1 MVRSTIARVDLVALK
16 ANLAAIRSY
25 LSSEDGRTSPDII
38 GVVKANAYG
47 HGAPRVALALQEAG
61 ATMLACA
68 DIEEGIALRQAGVH
82 VPVLVF
88 GALSVSDLDGLFDFA
103 LTPTISTPGAARAV
117 QAAAQRRRTTIAYH
131 LKIDTG
137 MNRLG
142 FRHDNLR
149 RTLPELLG
157 SRSLTLDGVYTHFAS
172 ADVPESGAFG
182 DQRERFEQALLTVRE
197 LGGSPRVRHTCN
209 SAALLRDSR
218 VWYDAVRPGL
228 LLYGIVP
235 PPLASTIDLTPVMSL
250 TSRVVAV
257 KGLRPGEGVGYGW
270 RYQASA
276 PRSVAVVPA
285 GYADGLDTRLCG
297 RGNVLIRGKRV
308 PIVGAV
314 SMDMLT
320 VDVTDL
326 TEVRPGDE
334 VVILGR
340 QGDESWQRIDAREMA
355 AAIGT
360 IPWEIVCRLG
370 TRIERHYDCI
380 NAWAKPNSR
389 SDVPALASGVPTLRF
404 QRSGSRF
411 RRSGS
416 PLPPT

>member
-1 MVRSTIARVDLVALK
+1 MIRSTVARVDLAALK
-16 ANLAAIRSY
+16 SNFAAIRRY
-25 LSSEDGRTSPDII
+25 VSSEEGRTPPAII

-68 DIEEGIALRQAGVH
+68 DIEEGIVLRQAGVR
-82 VPVLVF
+82 VPILVF
-88 GALSVSDLDGLFDFA
+88 GALSVSDLDGLFDFS

-117 QAAAQRRRTTIAYH
+117 QAAAMRRSTTIAYH

-149 RTLPELLG
+149 RTLPELLA
-157 SRSLTLDGVYTHFAS
+157 SSTLRLDAVYTHFAS
-172 ADVPESGAFG
+172 ADVPESPVF
-182 DQRERFEQALLTVRE
+182 DTQRARFDIAWSVVNELCRE
-197 LGGSPRVRHTCN
+197 SRIANSESRFPNPEPRIPNPEPRVFRHACN
-209 SAALLRDSR
+209 SAGLLRDSR
-218 VWYDAVRPGL
+218 VWFDAVRPGL

-270 RYQASA
+270 RYEASE
-276 PRSVAVVPA
+276 PRTVAVVPA

-297 RGNVLIRGKRV
+297 RGHVLIRGRRV
-308 PIVGAV
+308 QIVGAV

-326 TEVRPGDE
+326 SEVRPGDE
-334 VVILGR
+334 VVLLGR
-340 QGDESWQRIDAREMA
+340 QGNESWQRIDAREMA

-370 TRIERHYDCI
+370 TRIERQYD
-380 NAWAKPNSR
+380 
-389 SDVPALASGVPTLRF
+389 
-404 QRSGSRF
+404 
-411 RRSGS
+411 
-416 PLPPT
+416 

>member
-1 MVRSTIARVDLVALK
+1 MIRSTVARVDLDALRSNFVAIQTY
-16 ANLAAIRSY
+16 LA
-25 LSSEDGRTSPDII
+25 SERGRTPPGVIA
-38 GVVKANAYG
+38 VVKANAYG
-47 HGAPRVALALQEAG
+47 HGSERVALALEGAG

-68 DIEEGIALRQAGVH
+68 DIEEGLVLRRAGVR
-82 VPVLVF
+82 VPILVF
-88 GALSVSDLDGLFDFA
+88 GALSVSDLDGLLEFA

-117 QAAAQRRRTTIAYH
+117 QAAAARHKAAIGYH

-149 RTLPELLG
+149 RTLPELLS
-157 SRSLTLDGVYTHFAS
+157 SRNLRLDAVYTHFAS
-172 ADVPESGAFG
+172 ADVPESPVFNE
-182 DQRERFEQALLTVRE
+182 QRLRFDDVLRTVDDLTARS
-197 LGGSPRVRHTCN
+197 GRHVLRHACN

-218 VWYDAVRPGL
+218 CWYDVVRPGL

-235 PPLASTIDLTPVMSL
+235 PPLAATIPLKPVMSL

-257 KGLRPGEGVGYGW
+257 KGLRPGEGVGYGGKFV
-270 RYQASA
+270 ADA
-276 PRSVAVVPA
+276 PRTIAVVPA

-297 RGNVLIRGKRV
+297 RGHVLIRGRRV

-320 VDVTDL
+320 VDVTHLDG
-326 TEVRPGDE
+326 VQPGDE

-340 QGDESWQRIDAREMA
+340 QGDESWQQIDAREVA
-355 AAIGT
+355 ASIGT

-370 TRIERHYDCI
+370 TRVERQY
-380 NAWAKPNSR
+380 
-389 SDVPALASGVPTLRF
+389 T
-404 QRSGSRF
+404 
-411 RRSGS
+411 
-416 PLPPT
+416 

>member
-1 MVRSTIARVDLVALK
+1 MIRSTVARVDLAALK
-16 ANLAAIRSY
+16 SNFAAIRSY
-25 LSSEDGRTSPDII
+25 VSSEGGRTPPAII

-68 DIEEGIALRQAGVH
+68 DIEEGIVLRQAGVR
-82 VPVLVF
+82 VPILVF
-88 GALSVSDLDGLFDFA
+88 GALSVSDLDGLFDFS

-117 QAAAQRRRTTIAYH
+117 QAAAMRRSTTIAYH

-149 RTLPELLG
+149 RTLPELLA
-157 SRSLTLDGVYTHFAS
+157 SSTLRLDAVYTHFAS
-172 ADVPESGAFG
+172 ADVPESPVF
-182 DQRERFEQALLTVRE
+182 DTQRARFDIAWSVVNELCRE
-197 LGGSPRVRHTCN
+197 SRIANSESRFPNPEPRIPNPEPRVFRHACN
-209 SAALLRDSR
+209 SAGLLRDSR
-218 VWYDAVRPGL
+218 VWFDAVRPGL

-270 RYQASA
+270 RYEASE
-276 PRSVAVVPA
+276 PRTVAVVPA

-297 RGNVLIRGKRV
+297 RGHVLIRGRRV

-326 TEVRPGDE
+326 SEVRPGDE
-334 VVILGR
+334 VVLLGR
-340 QGDESWQRIDAREMA
+340 QGNESWQRIDAREMA

-370 TRIERHYDCI
+370 TRIERQYD
-380 NAWAKPNSR
+380 
-389 SDVPALASGVPTLRF
+389 
-404 QRSGSRF
+404 
-411 RRSGS
+411 
-416 PLPPT
+416 